1 MSANMDTDQLI
12 EWLKKK
18 GVKQSILDKL
28 KGDFILVYVNHCLSL
43 HSLLTMPHS
52 LRTVCIPDTVQ
63 YMYNCVSLS

>member
-28 KGDFILVYVNHCLSL
+28 KGDFIMYNTVYSVAINHFWSL
-43 HSLLTMPHS
+43 HS
-52 LRTVCIPDTVQ
+52 
-63 YMYNCVSLS
+63 